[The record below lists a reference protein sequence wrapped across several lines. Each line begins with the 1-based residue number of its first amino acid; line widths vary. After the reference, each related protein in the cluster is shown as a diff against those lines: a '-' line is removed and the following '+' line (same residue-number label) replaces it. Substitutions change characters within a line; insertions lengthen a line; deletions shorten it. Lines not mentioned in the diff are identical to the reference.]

1 MMISIACLNDKQFSF
16 TTQRGNSV
24 PDDFSV
30 HHNVITIFINLNDWI
45 TPTQL
50 RFNMSQLI
58 DDFGPNEITA
68 YERPMREHKVSSFA
82 RFSLTVL
89 CDLTDGTQNPY
100 RCRSC
105 HSQCRLSQP

>member
-1 MMISIACLNDKQFSF
+1 MTQQFSF

-30 HHNVITIFINLNDWI
+30 HHNVITIFINLNDRI

-58 DDFGPNEITA
+58 DDFGPN
-68 YERPMREHKVSSFA
+68 
-82 RFSLTVL
+82 
-89 CDLTDGTQNPY
+89 
-100 RCRSC
+100 
-105 HSQCRLSQP
+105 